1 MSLRA
6 NLIRFGLRT
15 LLKRSARPGRSL
27 AATRRQFAMMGR
39 FVPRPPRGTAT
50 IALDAGGVP
59 ADSIATPA
67 SRADRHVLYLHGGAF
82 YVGSPALYRDFTW
95 RIAGAARAR
104 VLCIDYRLAPEHPF
118 PAAVDDA
125 VTAYRWLLQGG
136 ATPAQVAFVGDSAG
150 GGLTFAAL
158 MRLRDEG
165 TPLPAAAVAVSPWA
179 DPALT
184 GASPRAHAPA
194 QAAPAGAVLPSPAAH
209 YLAGADPR
217 HPHASPIYGN
227 ASRLPPMLILTG
239 SDDVLLDDAMRMA
252 DAMRKAGCDVEAEV
266 WPRMFHAW
274 PVLARILPEGRAAV
288 ARIGAFLDR
297 RLQPAPEMPRPPA
310 LG

>member
-95 RIAGAARAR
+95 RIADAARAR

-165 TPLPAAAVAVSPWA
+165 TPLPAAAVAISPWT
-179 DPALT
+179 DLALT
-184 GASPRAHAPA
+184 GASLRAN
-194 QAAPAGAVLPSPAAH
+194 AAAEAMLAVEILPSAVAQ

>member
-95 RIAGAARAR
+95 RIADAARAR

-125 VTAYRWLLQGG
+125 VTAYRWLLEGG

-165 TPLPAAAVAVSPWA
+165 TPLPAAAVAISPWT
-179 DPALT
+179 DLALT
-184 GASPRAHAPA
+184 GASLQANAAAEAMLAVEILPPA
-194 QAAPAGAVLPSPAAH
+194 VAQ

-217 HPHASPIYGN
+217 HPHASPLYGN
-227 ASRLPPMLILTG
+227 AAGLPPTLILTG
-239 SDDVLLDDAMRMA
+239 SDHVPRGGAMR
-252 DAMRKAGCDVEAEV
+252 DAE
-266 WPRMFHAW
+266 RMKEGRC
-274 PVLARILPEGRAAV
+274 PGRAAGWPL
-288 ARIGAFLDR
+288 RF
-297 RLQPAPEMPRPPA
+297 PAGHVRSR
-310 LG
+310 